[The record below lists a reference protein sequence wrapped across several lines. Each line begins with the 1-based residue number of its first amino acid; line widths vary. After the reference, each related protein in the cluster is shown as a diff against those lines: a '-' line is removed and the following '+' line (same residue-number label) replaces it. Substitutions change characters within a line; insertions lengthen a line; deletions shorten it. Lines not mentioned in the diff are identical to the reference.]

1 MLQRC
6 ALAVNLLQINDEN
19 DPGMST
25 SLCAK
30 AKDGLP
36 QRGQPSIQ
44 EVMFPCLDF
53 KVRFPLSRNTTQEW
67 GRRNLRSQLHCSLSE
82 LEQVTLP
89 FWASC
94 LF

>member
-53 KVRFPLSRNTTQEW
+53 KVS
-67 GRRNLRSQLHCSLSE
+67 SH
-82 LEQVTLP
+82 
-89 FWASC
+89 
-94 LF
+94 